1 MEKSGGLFRM
11 KGTGP
16 TYYGL
21 GWGVKREK
29 QTIRKMGHEMESGRG
44 EVDGHNNNLCVLF
57 QDEKFSEIKPLVPIH
72 ARQSQ
77 VSKITRK
84 GLVKKYGGGGVG
96 RSIWKCG

>member
-1 MEKSGGLFRM
+1 M

-44 EVDGHNNNLCVLF
+44 EVHGPKNNLCVL
-57 QDEKFSEIKPLVPIH
+57 S
-72 ARQSQ
+72 R
-77 VSKITRK
+77 R
-84 GLVKKYGGGGVG
+84 
-96 RSIWKCG
+96 